1 MPARRRIQQSGA
13 SVTTFCTKHR
23 TSRHQSVFTQL
34 CLGLRSANTNRH
46 ETQFLRPRPT
56 TRAATSGLRIR
67 RCEILRSRRRGRC
80 SPWDEKVRIL
90 AFMLRSPAGRR
101 FAIFCGTTVC
111 GAWSF
116 QRIYGTVSRP
126 ISFVNF
132 PGLIRCFLGFC
143 RPNRIQNFRFQNGRL
158 Y

>member
-46 ETQFLRPRPT
+46 ETQFLRPRST
-56 TRAATSGLRIR
+56 SRAATSGLRIR

-90 AFMLRSPAGRR
+90 AFMSSLLRDSR
-101 FAIFCGTTVC
+101 FAIFCGTTVSGSPESHSKFPFSERTTLLNPIQQLSC
-111 GAWSF
+111 VRPSSSCV
-116 QRIYGTVSRP
+116 RIMLVP
-126 ISFVNF
+126 
-132 PGLIRCFLGFC
+132 L
-143 RPNRIQNFRFQNGRL
+143 
-158 Y
+158 

>member
-56 TRAATSGLRIR
+56 SRAGTSSLRIR
-67 RCEILRSRRRGRC
+67 RCEILRSRRKGRC

-90 AFMLRSPAGRR
+90 AFRLGLLRDVDLRSSVEQQSAG
-101 FAIFCGTTVC
+101 CGPSNAYMAPFSERTTLLTPY
-111 GAWSF
+111 SSSL
-116 QRIYGTVSRP
+116 VSGPDHR
-126 ISFVNF
+126 V
-132 PGLIRCFLGFC
+132 
-143 RPNRIQNFRFQNGRL
+143 
-158 Y
+158 